1 MALPIL
7 YKIYIHMTVRNKI
20 CFICWTCGVRKPLP
34 YCPWLKNK
42 AYSVAYIVDLFNL
55 LNLSLCQLVLLHIV
69 IMNFSEPFLRG
80 TIVV

>member
-42 AYSVAYIVDLFNL
+42 YIVDLFNL

-69 IMNFSEPFLRG
+69 IMKLSEPFLRG